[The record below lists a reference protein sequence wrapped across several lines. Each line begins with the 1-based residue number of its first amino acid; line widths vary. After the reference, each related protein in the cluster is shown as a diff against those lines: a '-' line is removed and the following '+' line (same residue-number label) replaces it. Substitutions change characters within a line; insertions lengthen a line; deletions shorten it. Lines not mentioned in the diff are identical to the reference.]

1 MKLLVSSLGGISLD
15 TFSAPM
21 RKRVQ
26 RCHYVRDRCGSDLE
40 TVSLRRFHR
49 NAAAAAA
56 AAAAPSLR
64 SQEAVSF
71 NSINSDVIAPKA

>member
-56 AAAAPSLR
+56 AAAPSLR